1 MKVELHLLF
10 DHWLVLNSIWDFDCY
25 FCQIESN
32 NSLELDFQQP
42 GSDLEMHLHNL
53 LKERLPKAPRT
64 LKELALQFNLF
75 LLQLL
80 SK

>member
-1 MKVELHLLF
+1 M
-10 DHWLVLNSIWDFDCY
+10 VLNSICNFECY
-25 FCQIESN
+25 FLHIESK

-53 LKERLPKAPRT
+53 PKEKLPIAPRT
-64 LKELALQFNLF
+64 LKELSLQFNLF
-75 LLQLL
+75 LFQSL